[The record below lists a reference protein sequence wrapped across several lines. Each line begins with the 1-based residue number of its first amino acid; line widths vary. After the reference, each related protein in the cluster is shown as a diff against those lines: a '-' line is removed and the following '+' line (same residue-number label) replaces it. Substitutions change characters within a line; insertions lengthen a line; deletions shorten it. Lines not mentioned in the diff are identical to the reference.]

1 MDDDMD
7 MCEYMWSN
15 EMAMRRLLNMV
26 SRFFI
31 FSPKIFSHN
40 YVIVTQLRHGQSYCT
55 DTECIDRKF
64 EKIKFTFIN
73 FLQKTIFFPRAVP
86 PTHPGDVVSDGG
98 NNFLMMTVLL
108 AVAVMLYVMRPN
120 TIRGNGRN
128 QMNGN
133 GKPARPNDDVSSRV
147 HDFYKNSFVHFL
159 P

>member
-1 MDDDMD
+1 MD

-73 FLQKTIFFPRAVP
+73 FLQKKQFSFRVQFLRRIQAMLCRTAETI
-86 PTHPGDVVSDGG
+86 S
-98 NNFLMMTVLL
+98 
-108 AVAVMLYVMRPN
+108 
-120 TIRGNGRN
+120 
-128 QMNGN
+128 
-133 GKPARPNDDVSSRV
+133 
-147 HDFYKNSFVHFL
+147 
-159 P
+159 

>member
-1 MDDDMD
+1 MD

-64 EKIKFTFIN
+64 EKMKFTFIN
-73 FLQKTIFFPRAVP
+73 FLHFFHSACSS
-86 PTHPGDVVSDGG
+86 SD
-98 NNFLMMTVLL
+98 
-108 AVAVMLYVMRPN
+108 
-120 TIRGNGRN
+120 
-128 QMNGN
+128 
-133 GKPARPNDDVSSRV
+133 SSRRCSV
-147 HDFYKNSFVHFL
+147 GRRKQFPYDDRALGCSRYVVRNATEYDSWKRPQSNEWQR
-159 P
+159 